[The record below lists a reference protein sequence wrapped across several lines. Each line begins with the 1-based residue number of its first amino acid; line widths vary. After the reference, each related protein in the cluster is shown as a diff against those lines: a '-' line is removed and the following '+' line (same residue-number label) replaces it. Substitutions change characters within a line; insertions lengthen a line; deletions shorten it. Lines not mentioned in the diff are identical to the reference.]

1 MKKLVLFFAIVSA
14 VALASCGGKQKAAE
28 QEEAVAPQEEVVGTY
43 EVEEVAAEVTP
54 DSVVVVEEAPVA
66 EGEVVEVAE

>member
-14 VALASCGGKQKAAE
+14 VAMASCGGKQKAA
-28 QEEAVAPQEEVVGTY
+28 QEETVPQEEVVGTY
-43 EVEEVAAEVTP
+43 EVEEVEADVTP
-54 DSVVVVEEAPVA
+54 DSVFVEEAPVA